1 MTKINCMIFLTFISL
16 SCNQK
21 VLIIDTA
28 HNDPYIYRTIITLTE
43 KLGFLPIY
51 KHIYEIEPNN
61 IDNFSTIIFSF
72 HGSYFTATAQELGQ
86 KHSINHPLLKQ
97 INSFIDEISK
107 QNNKTVL
114 LIMPST
120 GKSAALLG
128 MAHQL
133 LARLETFEKPQTDP
147 TLENFIK
154 KMLLPILQSDA
165 SKSFRYDTALLYAQ
179 EKPYDE
185 KIWEQQEK
193 NGEIIG
199 APLPLDSTIFK
210 TSHELEPLYPLG
222 FYLKNKSNGNQF
234 FITHSSAVHFA
245 DIQESFIYN
254 PVDFTLRKKLLE
266 AVYTLFAEF
275 YNAAQTKTLTINKK
289 KLVLPQSLQVELYRN
304 KQKDIQGQRTSILD
318 PKYCWA
324 LNEGISCGW
333 LILGPYQKN
342 MHRAVENLLKSGLN
356 MLWLE
361 LTPEWQLSAQALDP
375 HGKTA
380 FFKRVKN
387 FTKMLVAK
395 SQELK
400 LPIPKLFVGME
411 MTGNFGKYP
420 PYNPAIDIYGTIY
433 SKIPSPL
440 DFENFWK
447 PELLDV
453 FDAFYG
459 AWQDSIGS
467 GIPLTGVFLDFEMYH
482 AQNQTG
488 QFLAT
493 MDFSDLA
500 WQLFVKK
507 MEKPE
512 LAKLTKTSE
521 RVAYLMQNNLL
532 NAYFQTL
539 QKEAEKIGTMIKNHM
554 HTKLPEGIIAGYNLN
569 LPHNWFYKGLL
580 AGLSSPQNPV
590 IFATFSNEFYPHY
603 DWLTKNNIHLLHL
616 PVILLSKFQ
625 KKEDF
630 KKIDD
635 LLQFHDGIWFNR
647 ISRLEEPRP
656 TNGKNLDFD
665 LESTPLDTQTFISVL
680 NQALSKNKP

>member
-1 MTKINCMIFLTFISL
+1 MVFLTFISV

-21 VLIIDTA
+21 ILIIDTA
-28 HNDPYIYRTIITLTE
+28 NNDPYIYRTIITLSE

-51 KHIYEIEPNN
+51 KNIYEIEPNS
-61 IDNFSTIIFSF
+61 IDNFPTIIFSF

-86 KHSINHPLLKQ
+86 KHSINHPLLKR

-133 LARLETFEKPQTDP
+133 LARLGTFEKPQMDS
-147 TLENFIK
+147 TLENFTK

-185 KIWEQQEK
+185 KIWEQLEK

-222 FYLKNKSNGNQF
+222 FYLKNKANGNQF

-254 PVDFTLRKKLLE
+254 PVDHTLRKKILE
-266 AVYTLFAEF
+266 AVYTLLAEF
-275 YNAAQTKTLTINKK
+275 YNAAETKNLIQNKK
-289 KLVLPQSLQVELYRN
+289 KLIIPDSLQVELYRN
-304 KQKDIQGQRTSILD
+304 NQRNIQTQRASILD
-318 PKYCWA
+318 QKYYWIIH
-324 LNEGISCGW
+324 EGISCGW
-333 LILGPYQKN
+333 LTIGPYEKN
-342 MHRAVENLLKSGLN
+342 MNKAVENLLKCGLN

-361 LTPEWQLSAQALDP
+361 LRPEWQLSVQALDP
-375 HGKTA
+375 DGKKA
-380 FFKRVKN
+380 FFKRVKT
-387 FTKMLVAK
+387 FTKTLVAK

-411 MTGNFGKYP
+411 MTGNFIKYP
-420 PYNPAIDIYGTIY
+420 PCNPAIDMYGSVY

-440 DFENFWK
+440 DFEKFWK

-453 FDAFYG
+453 FDAFYA
-459 AWQDSIGS
+459 AWQNSIGN
-467 GIPLTGVFLDFEMYH
+467 GIPLAGIFLDFEMYH

-512 LAKLTKTSE
+512 LAKFTKTQE
-521 RVAYLMQNNLL
+521 RFAYLMDNNLL
-532 NAYFQTL
+532 NTYFQIL
-539 QKEAEKIGTMIKNHM
+539 QKKAEKIGAMIRNHV
-554 HTKLPEGIIAGYNLN
+554 HTKLPNSIIAGYNLN

-580 AGLSSPQNPV
+580 AGLSSPENPV

-603 DWLTKNNIHLLHL
+603 DWLTKNNIHLLHM
-616 PVILLSKFQ
+616 PVILLSKLQ

-630 KKIDD
+630 TKIDD

-665 LESTPLDTQTFISVL
+665 LESTPLDTQTFISLL
-680 NQALSKNKP
+680 NQALSKYKP